1 MIERFKSR
9 PTLAA
14 LAAAAITALGVGG
27 VAVAQSGTTTPD
39 QPSQAQ
45 SGPAEQE
52 NTAAD
57 RDNVQ
62 DENGK
67 DDANE
72 KGEANDKGEAN
83 EKAEGPERA
92 DGAEGSEKAD
102 DDGPGGH
109 ADEPANPNA
118 NNQAQGQQ

>member
-27 VAVAQSGTTTPD
+27 VAVAQSGGGTAD
-39 QPSQAQ
+39 QPAQ
-45 SGPAEQE
+45 GQSAPEQQGAPE
-52 NTAAD
+52 NSAAD

-67 DDANE
+67 DD
-72 KGEANDKGEAN
+72 
-83 EKAEGPERA
+83 
-92 DGAEGSEKAD
+92 
-102 DDGPGGH
+102 DGPGGH
-109 ADEPANPNA
+109 ADEPGNPNA
-118 NNQAQGQQ
+118 EHEVQGEE

>member
-27 VAVAQSGTTTPD
+27 VAVAQSGGGSAD
-39 QPSQAQ
+39 QLAQ
-45 SGPAEQE
+45 KQSAPEQQGAPE
-52 NTAAD
+52 NSAAD

-67 DDANE
+67 DDA
-72 KGEANDKGEAN
+72 GEAS
-83 EKAEGPERA
+83 EKA
-92 DGAEGSEKAD
+92 DGAEQGSEKAE

-109 ADEPANPNA
+109 ADEPGNPNA
-118 NNQAQGQQ
+118 EHEVQGEE

>member
-27 VAVAQSGTTTPD
+27 VAVAQSGGTPAD
-39 QPSQAQ
+39 QATHAQ
-45 SGPAEQE
+45 SGAAEQPGGE
-52 NTAAD
+52 NSATD

-67 DDANE
+67 DDASE
-72 KGEANDKGEAN
+72 KGEAN
-83 EKAEGPERA
+83 EKA

-102 DDGPGGH
+102 DDGADGH
-109 ADEPANPNA
+109 ADQPGDDAHEAE
-118 NNQAQGQQ
+118 GQE